1 MLLLDSRS
9 YDLPLAANAPLNRG
23 LLGWWRASG
32 VGNKGY
38 FRDLM
43 NRSGRIG
50 TDVPLINA
58 ATWVAG
64 RSASTRALRCDG
76 SERGAR
82 ITCPTYLRLARPL
95 HISGWLRSNGTSPSN
110 YAGLFGISYTNYDSV
125 PYESFTLGNSDA
137 GYLRGYSNNSG
148 LVWLNASS
156 YAISSFT
163 NWTHVAFEVSG
174 TNGYIYVNGIQV
186 ASGYSSGS
194 SFADPTYGTAQL
206 TIGASTPGT
215 SRNINC
221 DIDDVRIANRYYG
234 EDGIKQLYHA
244 SRRGWQQ
251 ELARPRRYWFP
262 AASSA
267 INADLPTAVIRFTPV
282 APTASKGAT
291 AGQGLVDLLPVAP
304 TTTKAATA
312 GQGLID
318 LTGIAAT
325 ANFLPAA
332 GQGLIDLAPVVA
344 TTTKAAASGQGL
356 IDFTP
361 PAPTANFLA
370 TSGQGLVDFVGVSP
384 TSSKAAAAGIGL
396 VDFVGAA
403 PVDGIQA
410 QSGQG
415 LIDLVGVAPTNT
427 KAATAGQGLVD
438 FVGVSPAAAKAA
450 TAGQGMVD
458 LLAVAPTST
467 KAAALPIAAVDFVA
481 PSLDGGQ
488 SANLP
493 AGLVDFTPVT
503 PVSTKAATAGQG
515 LIDFTPL
522 SSTASHAAAAGVGL
536 LDLLS
541 IAPGSSK
548 AVASGQGLID
558 IFGQAPTNAIAAVS
572 GIGLLE
578 LSAVAPTTSKQV
590 LHGIGLIEFLTPGYS
605 DVRVGVFA
613 WDAFD
618 YFVPGVYVAQEF
630 VPGLIVADD
639 FTGE

>member
-110 YAGLFGISYTNYDSV
+110 YAGLFGISYTNSDSV

-262 AASSA
+262 AASAS
-267 INADLPTAVIRFTPV
+267 LFTATGALSV
-282 APTASKGAT
+282 GHAT
-291 AGQGLVDLLPVAP
+291 AAGSATFTAPVYTA
-304 TTTKAATA
+304 TAALTLGAATA
-312 GQGLID
+312 SGSGTFSPGTKTASGALAV
-318 LTGIAAT
+318 GPAT
-325 ANFLPAA
+325 AAGTATQTPPVYTGTSALAAGSAALAASGTVTSPVYTASGALSAGPATAAASATFAPGTKTATATLTTGPAA
-332 GQGLIDLAPVVA
+332 
-344 TTTKAAASGQGL
+344 AAASGTFSPGTKTASGAL
-356 IDFTP
+356 AVG
-361 PAPTANFLA
+361 PAT
-370 TSGQGLVDFVGVSP
+370 
-384 TSSKAAAAGIGL
+384 AAA
-396 VDFVGAA
+396 
-403 PVDGIQA
+403 
-410 QSGQG
+410 S
-415 LIDLVGVAPTNT
+415 
-427 KAATAGQGLVD
+427 ATATNPTYTASGALTLGPATCAGSALFASVVYQASGALSA
-438 FVGVSPAAAKAA
+438 GPAAASGSA
-450 TAGQGMVD
+450 TF
-458 LLAVAPTST
+458 S
-467 KAAALPIAAVDFVA
+467 
-481 PSLDGGQ
+481 S
-488 SANLP
+488 
-493 AGLVDFTPVT
+493 PVY
-503 PVSTKAATAGQG
+503 
-515 LIDFTPL
+515 
-522 SSTASHAAAAGVGL
+522 TASGALAAGHAAAAASATFTAPVYTGSGALTAGHATAAGTATFTSPTYTASGTVTVGRATCAASATHTRPTYSASGTL
-536 LDLLS
+536 TCGHASAAGSALFSTQLNTATAALAVGAPLLS
-541 IAPGSSK
+541 GIARLVLGETFAG
-548 AVASGQGLID
+548 AVTITRIGVAARPERFGLCVSAERAS
-558 IFGQAPTNAIAAVS
+558 A
-572 GIGLLE
+572 
-578 LSAVAPTTSKQV
+578 
-590 LHGIGLIEFLTPGYS
+590 
-605 DVRVGVFA
+605 
-613 WDAFD
+613 
-618 YFVPGVYVAQEF
+618 
-630 VPGLIVADD
+630 
-639 FTGE
+639 